1 MLSNNKI
8 DHTAIISDSVKL
20 GNNVEVGPY
29 TIITE
34 EVEIG
39 DNTKIGAYC
48 HLQGWTKIGDNNL
61 IDNHVTIGFPPQN
74 IGYDGS
80 RTFVNIGDNNKIREY
95 ATIHRGT
102 TEGRGE
108 TKIGDNNTFKLYS
121 HVAHDCYLG
130 NNIILDNYVNL
141 AGHVVIYNDAYIE
154 RMVGVH
160 QFVKIGNLSLIEA
173 HSKLIKDVPPYIVV
187 NGHPAQ
193 VAGINEVGL
202 NDKNVD
208 TDVREE
214 IRKAYNILYESNLN
228 ISQAIE
234 KLEKVSKTYEQI
246 KNFINFLKNSNR
258 GICR

>member
-20 GNNVEVGPY
+20 GNDVEVGPY

-48 HLQGWTKIGDNNL
+48 HLQGWTKIGENNL

-80 RTFVNIGDNNKIREY
+80 KTFINIGDNNKIGEY

-234 KLEKVSKTYEQI
+234 KLEKVSKNYEQI

>member
-1 MLSNNKI
+1 LLSNNKI

>member
-160 QFVKIGNLSLIEA
+160 QFVKIGSLSLIEA